1 VRHNLL
7 NIINMNWKYKT
18 AADES
23 TQDTDIQYSPN
34 ITITNNSIGSGTV
47 RVIENTVFFYTDVT
61 EQSALDL
68 NTALFELDSKLKIAS
83 NFIGVDIKP
92 HIKLRINSYGGSLF
106 AGLAILDQI
115 RGLYSDV
122 YTYVD
127 GAAASAATIISVA
140 GTKRFIGK
148 NSLMLIHQLSTG
160 NYGKYSELEDD
171 MENNKRL
178 MKAIK
183 DIYKQYTKVPMKNID
198 EILKHDLWFDSSKC
212 LEYGLVDTIL

>member
-1 VRHNLL
+1 
-7 NIINMNWKYKT
+7 MKWKYTLNEEERAEQPVPQQIFINQGST
-18 AADES
+18 AAGG
-23 TQDTDIQYSPN
+23 N
-34 ITITNNSIGSGTV
+34 GNV
-47 RVIENTVFFYTDVT
+47 RVVENTIFFYADVT

-68 NTALFELDSKLKIAS
+68 NTALYEVDAKLKNTY
-83 NFIGVDIKP
+83 NFLGPDFTP

-106 AGLAILDQI
+106 AGLAILDTI
-115 RGLYSDV
+115 RGLKSQV
-122 YTYVD
+122 HTYVD

-183 DIYKQYTKVPMKNID
+183 DIYKQYTKVPMKQID
-198 EILKHDLWFDSSKC
+198 EILKHDLWFDSAKC
-212 LEYGLVDTIL
+212 LEFGLVDTIL

>member
-1 VRHNLL
+1 
-7 NIINMNWKYKT
+7 MNWKYKT

-23 TQDTDIQYSPN
+23 TENTDVQYSPN
-34 ITITNNSIGSGTV
+34 ITITNTSIGSGTV
-47 RVIENTVFFYTDVT
+47 KVVENTIFFYSDVT

-68 NTALFELDSKLKIAS
+68 NAALFELDSKLKITS
-83 NFIGVDIKP
+83 NFLGSDFKP

-127 GAAASAATIISVA
+127 GAAASAATIITVA

-212 LEYGLVDTIL
+212 LEYGLVDTIM

>member
-1 VRHNLL
+1 
-7 NIINMNWKYKT
+7 MKWKYT
-18 AADES
+18 LNEEERAEQPVPQQIFINQGGAAAS
-23 TQDTDIQYSPN
+23 
-34 ITITNNSIGSGTV
+34 SGGNV
-47 RVIENTVFFYTDVT
+47 RIVENTIFFYADVT

-68 NTALFELDSKLKIAS
+68 NTALYEVDAKLKNTF
-83 NFIGVDIKP
+83 NFLGPEFTP

-106 AGLAILDQI
+106 AGLAILDTI
-115 RGLYSDV
+115 RGLKSQV
-122 YTYVD
+122 HTYVD

-140 GTKRFIGK
+140 GAKRFIGK

-183 DIYKQYTKVPMKNID
+183 DIYKQYTKVPMKQID
-198 EILKHDLWFDSSKC
+198 EILKHDLWFDSAKC
-212 LEYGLVDTIL
+212 LELGLVDTVL

>member
-1 VRHNLL
+1 
-7 NIINMNWKYKT
+7 MKWKYT
-18 AADES
+18 LNEEERAEQPVPQQIFINQSSAA
-23 TQDTDIQYSPN
+23 
-34 ITITNNSIGSGTV
+34 GSSGNV
-47 RVIENTVFFYTDVT
+47 RIVENTIFFYADVT

-68 NTALFELDSKLKIAS
+68 NTALYEVDAKLKNTA
-83 NFIGVDIKP
+83 NFLGPDFTP

-106 AGLAILDQI
+106 AGLAILDTI
-115 RGLYSDV
+115 RGLKSQV
-122 YTYVD
+122 HTYVD

-183 DIYKQYTKVPMKNID
+183 DIYKQYTKVPMKQID
-198 EILKHDLWFDSSKC
+198 EILKHDLWFDSAKC
-212 LEYGLVDTIL
+212 LELGLVDTIL

>member
-1 VRHNLL
+1 
-7 NIINMNWKYKT
+7 MKWKYTLNEEERAEQPVPQQIFINQGST
-18 AADES
+18 AAG
-23 TQDTDIQYSPN
+23 
-34 ITITNNSIGSGTV
+34 GSGNV
-47 RVIENTVFFYTDVT
+47 RVVENTIFFYADVT

-68 NTALFELDSKLKIAS
+68 NTALYEVDAKLKNTY
-83 NFIGVDIKP
+83 NFLGPEFVP

-106 AGLAILDQI
+106 AGLAILDTI
-115 RGLYSDV
+115 RRLKSQV
-122 YTYVD
+122 HTYVD

-183 DIYKQYTKVPMKNID
+183 DIYKQYTKVPMKQID
-198 EILKHDLWFDSSKC
+198 EILKHDLWFDSAKC
-212 LEYGLVDTIL
+212 LELGLVDTIL

>member
-1 VRHNLL
+1 
-7 NIINMNWKYKT
+7 MKWKYT
-18 AADES
+18 LNEEERAEQPVPQQIFINQGGSAAGAGG
-23 TQDTDIQYSPN
+23 N
-34 ITITNNSIGSGTV
+34 V
-47 RVIENTVFFYTDVT
+47 RIVENTIFFYADVT

-68 NTALFELDSKLKIAS
+68 NTALYEVDAKLKNTY
-83 NFIGVDIKP
+83 NFLGPDFTP

-106 AGLAILDQI
+106 AGLAILDTI
-115 RGLYSDV
+115 RGLKSQV
-122 YTYVD
+122 HTYVD

-183 DIYKQYTKVPMKNID
+183 DIYKQYTKVPMKQVD
-198 EILKHDLWFDSSKC
+198 EILKHDLWFDSAKC
-212 LEYGLVDTIL
+212 LELGLVDAIL

>member
-1 VRHNLL
+1 
-7 NIINMNWKYKT
+7 MKWKYT
-18 AADES
+18 LNEEERDEQPVPQQIFINQGGGGVS
-23 TQDTDIQYSPN
+23 S
-34 ITITNNSIGSGTV
+34 SGNV
-47 RVIENTVFFYTDVT
+47 RVVENTIFFYADVT

-68 NTALFELDSKLKIAS
+68 NTALYEVDAKLKNTY
-83 NFIGVDIKP
+83 NFLGPDFTP

-106 AGLAILDQI
+106 AGLAILDTI
-115 RGLYSDV
+115 RGLKSQV
-122 YTYVD
+122 HTYVD

-183 DIYKQYTKVPMKNID
+183 DIYKQYTKVPMKQID
-198 EILKHDLWFDSSKC
+198 EILKHDLWFDSAKC
-212 LEYGLVDTIL
+212 LEFGLVDTIL